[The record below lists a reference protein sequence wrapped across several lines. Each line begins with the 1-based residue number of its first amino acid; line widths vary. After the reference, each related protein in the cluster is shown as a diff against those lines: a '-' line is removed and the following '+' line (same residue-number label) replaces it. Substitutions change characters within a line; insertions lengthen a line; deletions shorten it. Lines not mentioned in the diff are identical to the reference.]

1 MAGLSLKRISDFV
14 RRKVE
19 ENPIIQFALR
29 KALEAKI
36 RPLFNQLRAD
46 MIQELHDHPISEEI
60 ALGPKLNWSSPF
72 LNGYGD
78 LFSFIGFQRD
88 DNPIKP
94 IEDLFKGLRL
104 YSITSKG
111 LKYKFEI
118 RNFPTRNDIRDITPL
133 PWATG
138 RSWALGMEDGISGL
152 GKYINTETP
161 YDPPTY
167 RSTAGVQGKRIL
179 RPAFQPTPYIT
190 PILKKYRAK
199 FTQIAYVK
207 LSGILK

>member
-1 MAGLSLKRISDFV
+1 MAGLSLKKISDFV

-36 RPLFNQLRAD
+36 RPLFNQLRLD

-78 LFSFIGFQRD
+78 LFSFIGFQKD

-118 RNFPTRNDIRDITPL
+118 KNFPTQEDIRKVTKM

-138 RSWALGMEDGISGL
+138 RSWAMGIEEGISGL
-152 GKYINTETP
+152 GRYLNID
-161 YDPPTY
+161 YDKG
-167 RSTAGVQGKRIL
+167 RSGAGIQAKNIKNL

-207 LSGILK
+207 LSGIIK

>member
-1 MAGLSLKRISDFV
+1 MAGLSIAKISAFV

-19 ENPIIQFALR
+19 ENPVIQFALR
-29 KALEAKI
+29 KVLEAKI
-36 RPLFNQLRAD
+36 RPLFNQLRAE
-46 MIQELHDHPISEEI
+46 MIQEFHNHPISEEI
-60 ALGPKLNWSSPF
+60 ALGPKLNWASPF

-78 LFSFIGFQRD
+78 LFSFIGFDRA
-88 DNPIKP
+88 DNPLKP

-138 RSWALGMEDGISGL
+138 RSWAIGMEDGISGL
-152 GKYINTETP
+152 GRYLNIQ
-161 YDPPTY
+161 YDDG
-167 RSTAGVQGKRIL
+167 RSGAGIQAKNIKNL

-199 FTQIAYVK
+199 FNQIANVK

>member
-1 MAGLSLKRISDFV
+1 MAKLSLKTISDFV

-29 KALEAKI
+29 KTLEAKI

-152 GKYINTETP
+152 GRYLNID
-161 YDPPTY
+161 YDKG
-167 RSTAGVQGKRIL
+167 RSGAGIQAKNIKNL

-207 LSGILK
+207 LSGIIK